1 MNTPDAAGRT
11 PAPVLPLARRT
22 MPMIIAAAAAL
33 AASCTGTPRSV
44 EKPPARAA
52 ATSADPAFLRQFA
65 ETNRF
70 RSGRPNSFAISP
82 DGGTVYYLRSGPRD
96 RVQSLFA
103 LDVSTGKEREFLSAQ
118 RLLGTGEENLSPEE
132 KARRERAR
140 QSARGIASFQLSK
153 DGRSMLVPLSGRLF
167 VVSTADATAREIKLA
182 DPNAPAPLDPRF
194 SPDAAKIAFTR
205 GGNLWVVDF
214 ASGAE
219 TSLTDGA
226 TETLSHGDAEF
237 VAQEEMGRSRGYWWS
252 PDSKSII
259 YQTTETSMVEEVF
272 IADPLR
278 PFAKPQS
285 WRYPRA
291 GKDNAVVTLSVVN
304 VDGTGRRPI
313 DWDRVNFPYLATVKW
328 EKQRGV
334 YLVVQNRLQ
343 TESRLIRFDP
353 RTWESQLLLTETD
366 PAWVNLDQEM
376 PAFSDD
382 LPGFFW
388 TSEGAGWTDLQWRME
403 GPTTSVK
410 RMVAGGE
417 LNLRSL
423 VKVDTSR
430 RETLVLASAV
440 SSADGAIITEPTQ
453 THLFSIEYREGDPA
467 PKCLT
472 CEWPGVHG
480 ASVSDDGSTIVLSTT
495 PQSGSFSA
503 RVFRRADGERG
514 LGTPAGEITSVAE
527 SPAKPPSIE
536 WTTVGGENNQPLW
549 HAALIRPSNR
559 PPSAKLPIIC
569 SVYTGPTS
577 QTVTRTAASYTLH
590 QWIADHGFIVVCI
603 DNRGTPGRG
612 RDWERLTHGN
622 LIDLQL
628 GDQAAA
634 LKLLGEKYPELD
646 TQRVGVFGWSFG
658 GYYAAMAACRRPDV
672 YKAAC
677 AGAPVTD
684 WADYDTHY
692 TERYLG
698 LPQENKDGY
707 RVGNVMTWVKDLR
720 TPLLLIHGSADDNVY
735 FTHSLKLMDE
745 AVRTGTS
752 QWIDFMPLA
761 GQTHMVVD
769 PEVVERMYVRMMAF
783 FAENL

>member
-1 MNTPDAAGRT
+1 MKTHQAPFPHISATVRT
-11 PAPVLPLARRT
+11 
-22 MPMIIAAAAAL
+22 AAAILITAAL
-33 AASCTGTPRSV
+33 LPACAKDRTHQHAPRVS
-44 EKPPARAA
+44 PPI
-52 ATSADPAFLRQFA
+52 ATDPSPNFLRQYA

-82 DGGTVYYLRSGPRD
+82 DGATVYFLRSGPRD

-103 LDVSTGKEREFLSAQ
+103 YDVKSATEREFLSAAK
-118 RLLGTGEENLSPEE
+118 LLGTAEENLSPEE

-140 QSARGIASFQLSK
+140 QTARGIASFQLSK
-153 DGRSMLVPLSGRLF
+153 DGKSMLVPLSGRLHI
-167 VVSTADATAREIKLA
+167 VSTADATSRELKPSI
-182 DPNAPAPLDPRF
+182 DSAPPPLDPRF
-194 SPDAAKIAFTR
+194 SPDATKIAFIR
-205 GGNLWVVDF
+205 DGNLWTTDIATAV
-214 ASGAE
+214 E
-219 TSLTDGA
+219 TKLTEGA
-226 TETLSHGDAEF
+226 TETLTHADAEF

-259 YQTTETSMVEEVF
+259 YQTTDTSMVEEVF

-304 VDGTGRRPI
+304 IDGSNRHAL
-313 DWDRVNFPYLATVKW
+313 DWDRKSFPYLATVKW

-334 YLVVQNRLQ
+334 YILVQNRLQ

-353 RTWESQLLLTETD
+353 RNWESQLILTETD
-366 PAWVNLDQEM
+366 PAWVNIDQDM

-388 TSEGAGWTDLQWRME
+388 TTEGAGWPDLQWRME
-403 GPTTSVK
+403 GPNSSNK

-423 VKVDTSR
+423 VKVDASR
-430 RETLVLASAV
+430 RETLVLASAT
-440 SSADGAIITEPTQ
+440 ANDTGAIATEPTQ
-453 THLFSIEYREGDPA
+453 THLFSIEYREGETTPR
-467 PKCLT
+467 CLT
-472 CEWPGVHG
+472 CEWPGAHG
-480 ASVSDDGSTIVLSTT
+480 ATVSEDGSTIVLTTT
-495 PQSGSFSA
+495 PENGPPTSRIFK
-503 RVFRRADGERG
+503 RAASERG
-514 LGTPAGEITSVAE
+514 LGTLAGEITSNAE
-527 SPAKPPSIE
+527 KPLSDPKVE
-536 WTTVGGENNQPLW
+536 WTTVGGGKNDPLW
-549 HAALIRPSNR
+549 HAAIVRPSNR
-559 PPSAKLPIIC
+559 PRSEKLPVIC

-577 QTVTRTAASYTLH
+577 QTVTRTASSYALQ
-590 QWIADHGFIVVCI
+590 QWIADHGFIVVSI

-628 GDQAAA
+628 NDQAEA
-634 LKLLGEKYPELD
+634 LKRLGAKYPELD
-646 TQRVGVFGWSFG
+646 LTRVGVYGWSFG

-698 LPQENKDGY
+698 LPSENKDGY
-707 RVGNVMTWVKDLR
+707 RIGNVMTWVKDIH

-745 AVRTGTS
+745 AVRSGTS
-752 QWIDFMPLA
+752 NWIDFMPLA
-761 GQTHMVVD
+761 GQTHVVVD
-769 PEVVERMYVRMMAF
+769 PEVVERMYARMMSF
-783 FAENL
+783 FAEHLAH